1 MLLPTPTRGGGDG
14 QGAPGLSFCRMNWK
28 EGEGWESGNAEGREM
43 TLGTRGHSRIGP
55 STALSPFSPD
65 PDVQLPLS
73 VLTLPDSRPYQ
84 LPGTSADPQHL
95 PPATKPCP
103 IPLV

>member
-1 MLLPTPTRGGGDG
+1 M
-14 QGAPGLSFCRMNWK
+14 
-28 EGEGWESGNAEGREM
+28 
-43 TLGTRGHSRIGP
+43 
-55 STALSPFSPD
+55 ALFPFSPD
-65 PDVQLPLS
+65 LDVQLPLS
-73 VLTLPDSRPYQ
+73 VLALSDSRPYQ